1 MTVYRDIVRLPVL
14 IYGRP
19 SVCINASRFVILL
32 VYILVKIIFI
42 ILAFKNREV
51 YIFIICGIF
60 KAGDLYPAY
69 DVLVPFLSFV
79 EASGSET
86 SISSEPLFLLRST
99 SSLKSGS

>member
-1 MTVYRDIVRLPVL
+1 MTIYRDIVRLPVL

-51 YIFIICGIF
+51 YIFITCGIF
-60 KAGDLYPAY
+60 KAGYFYPAY
-69 DVLVPFLSFV
+69 DVLVPFQKLLSPILNFSV
-79 EASGSET
+79 
-86 SISSEPLFLLRST
+86 LR
-99 SSLKSGS
+99 